1 MFFQATLVDSCIL
14 SDLMIVPILVL
25 ARMRENEEHHV
36 KNEPLVRGE
45 EEGTSELERV
55 RFRKRERVRELE
67 KERMRERGSE
77 FERVSKRES

>member
-1 MFFQATLVDSCIL
+1 MDSCIL

-25 ARMRENEEHHV
+25 ARMRENEHHV

-45 EEGTSELERV
+45 QEGTSELERV